1 MAKKKPPARK
11 AEEAETNI
19 VLVTGLSGAGRTS
32 CLKIFEDIG
41 FEVFDS
47 FPLSQIETLL
57 KEPAMSDSIAFGLD
71 TRTRGFAP
79 ERLLETWQTLR
90 KNKKLNVTLLFLD
103 CDHQVLQQRFA
114 DTRRRHPL
122 AKDRS
127 VRDGIKQ
134 EDAMLFPVRAQADMA
149 IDTTNLSTHD
159 LRHVLESQ
167 FKHIRARTMT
177 INIMSFAYRYGVPR
191 EADWVVDVR
200 FLTNPHWEP
209 KLRPKT
215 GLDKPIGDYI
225 KKDKLWKPFITNLQ
239 KTLEPLIP
247 AYQREGKNYFTIA
260 VGCTGGKHR
269 SVFTSQTL
277 AGWVKKAGRQVLVRH
292 RDLERALKR

>member
-1 MAKKKPPARK
+1 MAKPKKTTP
-11 AEEAETNI
+11 ETNI

-47 FPLSQIETLL
+47 YPLSQIEALL
-57 KEPAMSDSIAFGLD
+57 KEPAMSDSIALGLD
-71 TRTRGFAP
+71 TRTRGFSP
-79 ERLLETWQTLR
+79 DLLLGIWQKLT
-90 KNKKLNVTLLFLD
+90 KNKKYNVTLLFLD
-103 CDHQVLQQRFA
+103 CDHAALQRRFA

-134 EDAMLFPVRAQADMA
+134 EASLLFPVRTQADMV
-149 IDTTNLSTHD
+149 IDTTDLSVHD
-159 LRHVLESQ
+159 LRHILESQ
-167 FKHIRARTMT
+167 FKYIKARTMT

-200 FLTNPHWEP
+200 FLSNPYWDT
-209 KLRPKT
+209 KLRAKT
-215 GLDKPIGDYI
+215 GLDKGVGAYI
-225 KKDKLWKPFITNLQ
+225 QKDKLYKPFIANLK

-247 AYQREGKNYFTIA
+247 AYQKEGKNYFTIA
-260 VGCTGGKHR
+260 VGCTGGRHR
-269 SVFTSQTL
+269 SVFTSQVL
-277 AGWVKKAGRQVLVRH
+277 AAWLERQKKLQVLLRH
-292 RDLERALKR
+292 RDLERQ